1 MYRVDQLAFF
11 FFFTILMS
19 KLLITL
25 YYPALMSIPT
35 VQNSIKNDGVNV
47 IFNWKF
53 IQSNL

>member
-1 MYRVDQLAFF
+1 M
-11 FFFTILMS
+11 
-19 KLLITL
+19 TL

-53 IQSNL
+53 VQSNL